1 MKPTLQNRSRGFTL
15 IELLAVIATIA
26 TLAALLLPILNRA
39 KIKAQRTSCLS
50 NLRQLGFAWIMYY
63 QDNSGSLAE
72 SYPVNNSNA
81 WIQGDMRNLSD
92 ATNSEL
98 IRQGK
103 LFHYN
108 PSVASYHCPT
118 DEGVSINGKIVPTT
132 RSYSMNSFMGGRDL
146 KLGPIPVSSAG
157 YIWFYAKDSDIRRP
171 AESWIMLDEDERS
184 INDGFFV
191 TDPTAHVWMDFPA
204 ISAHRHGFSY
214 GLDFADGHSEVW
226 RLRDP
231 RSRLVNQNETEQSDN
246 SDLQRLAAASTSLK

>member
-1 MKPTLQNRSRGFTL
+1 MKWSPPTRTRGFTL

-81 WIQGDMRNLSD
+81 WIQGDMRKP
-92 ATNSEL
+92 SEASNTDL
-98 IRQGK
+98 IKQSK
-103 LFHYN
+103 LFHYD

-118 DEGVSINGKIVPTT
+118 DEGVSLNGKTMPTT

-146 KLGPIPVSSAG
+146 KLGPDPGQCEPICLV
-157 YIWFYAKDSDIRRP
+157 
-171 AESWIMLDEDERS
+171 LCQ
-184 INDGFFV
+184 GF
-191 TDPTAHVWMDFPA
+191 
-204 ISAHRHGFSY
+204 
-214 GLDFADGHSEVW
+214 
-226 RLRDP
+226 
-231 RSRLVNQNETEQSDN
+231 
-246 SDLQRLAAASTSLK
+246 